1 MGNSHD
7 KAPLRKAVSV
17 PDTQSLSANASFVRE
32 KSRSSNRLFRIGSSR
47 DIRRVHAPRREEPP
61 HLWGVPLTE
70 ALFLPDFPIRRDL
83 EEQEFEVI
91 DIIARGAYG
100 NVLKAQREDEKKFY
114 AVKVL
119 EKKQI
124 IGESAIQQ
132 CKDEAAIQSMLGDHP
147 FIVKL
152 NEYWQSKKYLYIVL
166 DYVPHGDLFSL
177 WTFHTMFPE
186 RLVRV
191 YIAEMSMVLDYLHNS
206 GVIFRDL
213 KMENILF
220 DPKGHIQLID
230 FGLSKWLQKGDRT
243 RTICGTLQYMAP
255 EVLSAYPYG
264 HQADWWS
271 MGILMYVMM
280 TGKYPVEA
288 ARDHRRMAEKVYE
301 CDFLMPESI
310 GNDAQDIVHRLL
322 TKAPQR
328 RIVDLSTLQEMD
340 FFKNINFTDLIEK
353 KLSPMDVVPPE
364 FFPMTGMSWAP
375 HLAEKEMEEEFTGFD
390 GQNVQW
396 NLPEG
401 ATPVFV

>member
-7 KAPLRKAVSV
+7 KAPLRKALSV

-47 DIRRVHAPRREEPP
+47 DVRRANIPRREEQP

-70 ALFLPDFPIRRDL
+70 ALFLPDFPVRGDL
-83 EEQEFEVI
+83 EDQEFEVI

-147 FIVKL
+147 YIVKL
-152 NEYWQSKKYLYIVL
+152 NEYWQSKKYLFI
-166 DYVPHGDLFSL
+166 
-177 WTFHTMFPE
+177 
-186 RLVRV
+186 
-191 YIAEMSMVLDYLHNS
+191 DYLHNS

-271 MGILMYVMM
+271 LGILMYVMIS
-280 TGKYPVEA
+280 GKYPVEA
-288 ARDHRRMAEKVYE
+288 ARDHRTMAEKVYQ
-301 CDFLMPESI
+301 CDFLMPESV
-310 GNDAQDIVHRLL
+310 GNDAQDVVHRLL

-328 RIVDLSTLQEMD
+328 RAVVLAALQEMD

-353 KLSPMDVVPPE
+353 KVTLPMDVVPAE
-364 FFPMTGMSWAP
+364 FFPMTGLSWAP
-375 HLAEKEMEEEFTGFD
+375 LLAEKEMEEEFTGFD